1 MVIIIYFRRRINMSK
16 KKTILDFYQMKK
28 NGEKVSWV
36 TAYDFPMASFAEQA
50 GIDMIL
56 VGDSLGM
63 VVLGYQGTIPVTMD
77 DCISHCQA
85 VRRGAPNT
93 FVIGDMPFG
102 SYQISDED
110 AVNNACGFLK
120 EANVDA
126 IKLEG
131 GRRVISRI
139 KAISDA
145 GIVVFG
151 HIGLTPQSSGQL
163 GGFKAQGRTIDS
175 ARELIKDAL
184 AIEEAG
190 ARALL
195 LEAVPPEV
203 TEYIS
208 KKLSIPVYSIG
219 AGAPCDGQLLIC
231 GDMLGM
237 FQAFTPKF
245 VKKYA
250 NVAEIIT
257 EAFKEYISDVKNV
270 KFPEDKHVYHIKDS
284 KEQFEAL
291 FKEFEQ

>member
-1 MVIIIYFRRRINMSK
+1 MAK
-16 KKTILDFYQMKK
+16 KKTILELTDMKK
-28 NGEKVSWV
+28 RGEKATWV
-36 TAYDFPMASFAEQA
+36 TSYDFPMASFAEQA
-50 GIDMIL
+50 GVDMIL

-63 VVLGYQGTIPVTMD
+63 VVLGYQGTVPVTMD

-102 SYQISDED
+102 SYQVSDED
-110 AVNNACGFLK
+110 AVVNACRFLK
-120 EANVDA
+120 EADMDA

-131 GRRVISRI
+131 GRRVLSRI

-151 HIGLTPQSSGQL
+151 HIGLTPQSSGQQ
-163 GGFKAQGRTIDS
+163 GGFKAQGRDVAS
-175 ARELIKDAL
+175 ARELINDAI
-184 AIEEAG
+184 AVEEAG

-195 LEAVPPEV
+195 LEAVPPEL
-203 TEYIS
+203 TDFIS

-219 AGAPCDGQLLIC
+219 AGLPCDGQLLIC

-250 NVAEIIT
+250 NVAEVIVN
-257 EAFKEYISDVKNV
+257 AFKEYVDDVKSER
-270 KFPEDKHVYHIKDS
+270 FPEDKHVYHVKDS
-284 KEQFEAL
+284 IEDFEKL
-291 FKEFEQ
+291 FKEFE